1 MIGPATNKVRFR
13 PRKTGEYEWFGDVRG
28 SHDTGEYLTGNR
40 GGMHVE
46 WGDRELSS
54 MQLLQYLDK
63 QMRNHISSLQGG
75 RCKKLGSAMKVC
87 FGGR

>member
-1 MIGPATNKVRFR
+1 
-13 PRKTGEYEWFGDVRG
+13 
-28 SHDTGEYLTGNR
+28 
-40 GGMHVE
+40 MHVE